1 MSKKISF
8 FLVLVFSVMS
18 IMLIAV
24 WGTLP
29 ENTNP
34 IQVETIA
41 IINYDEITDLGDK
54 IKDVSEIVTEEN
66 SIYIIDYEITP
77 TNAFTNIYA
86 TSSST
91 LITIQVDDL
100 TKKVFVYYDLEAIIK
115 EVTITIKITDKITQ
129 IFDEITL
136 IFKIDDIIIV
146 PDI

>member
-54 IKDVSEIVTEEN
+54 IKDVSDIVTEEN

-129 IFDEITL
+129 VFDEITL
-136 IFKIDDIIIV
+136 IFKIDDVIIV

>member
-54 IKDVSEIVTEEN
+54 IKDVSDIVTEEN

-91 LITIQVDDL
+91 LVTIQVDDL

-129 IFDEITL
+129 VFDEITL
-136 IFKIDDIIIV
+136 IFKIDDVIIV

>member
-136 IFKIDDIIIV
+136 IFKIDDVIIV

>member
-34 IQVETIA
+34 IQVETIT

-54 IKDVSEIVTEEN
+54 IKDVSDIVTEEN

-91 LITIQVDDL
+91 LVTIQVDDL

-129 IFDEITL
+129 VFDEITL
-136 IFKIDDIIIV
+136 IFKIDDVIIV